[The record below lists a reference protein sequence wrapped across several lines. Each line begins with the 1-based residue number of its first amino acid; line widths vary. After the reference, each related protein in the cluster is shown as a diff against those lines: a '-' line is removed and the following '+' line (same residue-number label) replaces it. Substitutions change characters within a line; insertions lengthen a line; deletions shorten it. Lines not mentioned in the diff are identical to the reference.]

1 MTSLI
6 EVSTHLPARV
16 TLGERQPDLGLSE
29 KEMLRYT
36 HAFGLSEI
44 AWERGGSDTENLM
57 AAVEKLTRLRG
68 SEEHVRL
75 VLRPLTVRFPP
86 PYPRSAVRAVCEAVG
101 LRHAR
106 AFTVTEQACAGG
118 IGAVDV
124 AAALLEGE
132 SDPEAMALVLVGEK
146 AQSRVQQNFP
156 AMGLTGEGVAAV
168 LVGRGGATD
177 RILGYSC
184 ITEPVDHKLVMA
196 EEASRRFG
204 KLYGDAVCA
213 VVDEAIAKAGCV
225 HDDIALLLPHN
236 LNRISWVKLSSR
248 LGIPLDRLFLD
259 NISRTG
265 HCFGADP
272 FINLRTALDLGRLQ
286 SGDRYVMLAVGI
298 GATFTAMV
306 LEH

>member
-6 EVSTHLPARV
+6 EVSTHLPAQV
-16 TLGERQPDLGLSE
+16 TLAERQRDLGLSE

-36 HAFGLSEI
+36 RAFGLSEI
-44 AWERGGSDTENLM
+44 VWERGGSDTENLL
-57 AAVEKLTRLRG
+57 AAVEKLTRLPG
-68 SEEHVRL
+68 SEQHVRL
-75 VLRPLTVRFPP
+75 ALRPVTIRFSH
-86 PYPRSAVRAVCEAVG
+86 PYPRSAVRAVCEAAG

-124 AAALLEGE
+124 AAALLDGE
-132 SDPEAMALVLVGEK
+132 SDPEAMALVLIGEK
-146 AQSRVQQNFP
+146 AQCRVQQNFP

-168 LVGRGGATD
+168 LVGKGGATD

-184 ITEPVDHKLVMA
+184 ITAPVDHRLVMA
-196 EEASRRFG
+196 AEASRRFSQ
-204 KLYGDAVCA
+204 LYGDAVCA

-225 HDDIALLLPHN
+225 HDDIALLLPHS
-236 LNRISWVKLSSR
+236 LNRTSWVKLSSR
-248 LGIPLDRLFLD
+248 LGVPLDRLFLD

-272 FINLRTALDLGRLQ
+272 FINLRTALDRGRLQ
-286 SGDRYVMLAVGI
+286 HGDRYLMVAVGL

-306 LEH
+306 VEH

>member
-6 EVSTHLPARV
+6 EVSTHLPAQV
-16 TLGERQPDLGLSE
+16 TLDERQRDLGLSE
-29 KEMLRYT
+29 KEMRRYT
-36 HAFGLSEI
+36 RAFGLSEI

-68 SEEHVRL
+68 REEHVRL
-75 VLRPLTVRFPP
+75 MLRPVTIRFPP

-106 AFTVTEQACAGG
+106 TFTVTEQACAGG

-132 SDPEAMALVLVGEK
+132 SDPEAMALVLIGEK
-146 AQSRVQQNFP
+146 AQCRVQQHFP
-156 AMGLTGEGVAAV
+156 GMGLTGEGVAAV

-184 ITEPVDHKLVMA
+184 ITEPVDHRLLMT
-196 EEASRRFG
+196 EEASRRFSE
-204 KLYGDAVCA
+204 LYGDAVCA

-236 LNRISWVKLSSR
+236 FNRVSWVKLSSR

-272 FINLRTALDLGRLQ
+272 FINLRTALDLGRLH
-286 SGDRYVMLAVGI
+286 SGDRYLMVSVGI

-306 LEH
+306 VEH

>member
-6 EVSTHLPARV
+6 EVSTHLPAQV
-16 TLGERQPDLGLSE
+16 TLGERQRDLGLSE
-29 KEMLRYT
+29 KEMRRYT
-36 HAFGLSEI
+36 RVFGLSEI

-68 SEEHVRL
+68 AEEHVRL
-75 VLRPLTVRFPP
+75 ALRPVTIRFPP
-86 PYPRSAVRAVCEAVG
+86 PYPRSAVRAVCEAAG

-132 SDPEAMALVLVGEK
+132 SDPDAMALVLIGEK
-146 AQSRVQQNFP
+146 AQCRKQQNFP
-156 AMGLTGEGVAAV
+156 SMGLTGEGVAAV

-184 ITEPVDHKLVMA
+184 ITKPVDHRLVMT
-196 EEASRRFG
+196 EEASRRFSE
-204 KLYGDAVCA
+204 LYRDAVCA

-265 HCFGADP
+265 HCFGADS
-272 FINLRTALDLGRLQ
+272 FINLRTAVDLGRLH
-286 SGDRYVMLAVGI
+286 SGDRYLMVSVGI

>member
-6 EVSTHLPARV
+6 EVSTHLPAQV
-16 TLGERQPDLGLSE
+16 TLGERQRDLGLSE
-29 KEMLRYT
+29 NEIRRYT
-36 HAFGLSEI
+36 RVFGLSEI

-68 SEEHVRL
+68 REEHVRL
-75 VLRPLTVRFPP
+75 VLRPVTIRFPP
-86 PYPRSAVRAVCEAVG
+86 PYPKSAVRAVCEAAG

-132 SDPEAMALVLVGEK
+132 SDPEAMALVLTGEK
-146 AQSRVQQNFP
+146 AQCRKAQNFP

-184 ITEPVDHKLVMA
+184 ITEPVDHRLVMT
-196 EEASRRFG
+196 EEASRRFSEIYG
-204 KLYGDAVCA
+204 KTVCA

-265 HCFGADP
+265 HCFGADS
-272 FINLRTALDLGRLQ
+272 FINLRTAVDLGRLHP
-286 SGDRYVMLAVGI
+286 GDRYVMVSVGI

-306 LEH
+306 VEH

>member
-6 EVSTHLPARV
+6 EVSTHLPAQV
-16 TLGERQPDLGLSE
+16 TLDERQRDLGLSE
-29 KEMLRYT
+29 KEMRRY
-36 HAFGLSEI
+36 ARVFGLSEI

-68 SEEHVRL
+68 REEHVRL
-75 VLRPLTVRFPP
+75 ALRPVTIRFPP

-118 IGAVDV
+118 IGAVDI

-132 SDPEAMALVLVGEK
+132 SDPEAMALVLIGEK
-146 AQSRVQQNFP
+146 AQCHRQQNFP
-156 AMGLTGEGVAAV
+156 SMGLTGEGVAAV
-168 LVGRGGATD
+168 LVGRGDATD

-184 ITEPVDHKLVMA
+184 ITEPVDHRMLMG
-196 EEASRRFG
+196 EEASRRFSE
-204 KLYGDAVCA
+204 LYRDAICA

-259 NISRTG
+259 NIPRTG

-272 FINLRTALDLGRLQ
+272 FINLRTALDLGRLH
-286 SGDRYVMLAVGI
+286 SGDRYLMVSVGI

-306 LEH
+306 VEH

>member
-1 MTSLI
+1 MTSLV
-6 EVSTHLPARV
+6 EVSTHLPAQV
-16 TLGERQPDLGLSE
+16 TLEERQRDLGLSE
-29 KEMLRYT
+29 KEMRRYT
-36 HAFGLSEI
+36 RAFGLSEI
-44 AWERGGSDTENLM
+44 AWERGGSDTENLL

-68 SEEHVRL
+68 GEEHVRL
-75 VLRPLTVRFPP
+75 VLRPVTVPFPP

-132 SDPEAMALVLVGEK
+132 PDPEAMALVLVGEK
-146 AQSRVQQNFP
+146 AQCRVQQNFP

-184 ITEPVDHKLVMA
+184 ITEPVDHRLVMT
-196 EEASRRFG
+196 EEAGKRFSE
-204 KLYGDAVCA
+204 LYADAVCA

-248 LGIPLDRLFLD
+248 LGVPLDRLFLD

-272 FINLRTALDLGRLQ
+272 FINLRTALDLGRLH
-286 SGDRYVMLAVGI
+286 SGDRYLMVSVGI

-306 LEH
+306 VEH